1 MFAVLV
7 SFFFFSFFDSMS
19 YWSVFFCDCNHDF
32 NSNFNLF
39 FFLHFRIQQWNLPT
53 HVLFIR
59 KPLFDIIVKP
69 EKILWNG
76 YFCFAAGLFR
86 RWTRKKPN
94 ERTKFEGKKQH
105 SMCSYLYKKLQICGR
120 LYGWAG
126 DAWNTKYN
134 QSYGCRFFF
143 SRSSA
148 FNIRCYGVL
157 IHMATLVFLGFLRTN
172 VLHCRNYLRFG
183 VRTVSSQSFNM
194 LSSSTTRLN
203 RFQ

>member
-1 MFAVLV
+1 MAISV
-7 SFFFFSFFDSMS
+7 SLLDYLEDEQEKNRTSEQNSREKNNIRCVAIYIRNCKFVVDSM
-19 YWSVFFCDCNHDF
+19 VGLEMREIRNIINHM
-32 NSNFNLF
+32 
-39 FFLHFRIQQWNLPT
+39 
-53 HVLFIR
+53 
-59 KPLFDIIVKP
+59 
-69 EKILWNG
+69 
-76 YFCFAAGLFR
+76 AA
-86 RWTRKKPN
+86 
-94 ERTKFEGKKQH
+94 
-105 SMCSYLYKKLQICGR
+105 
-120 LYGWAG
+120 A
-126 DAWNTKYN
+126 
-134 QSYGCRFFF
+134 FFF